1 MTAQKTAGTV
11 LLKAQAAVT
20 EGTLVDITQTSNG
33 HYRLIFE
40 DGQTQIMPAT
50 WRVPFDLIVGMQ
62 LKAGYDNGRFV
73 LQKL

>member
-11 LLKAQAAVT
+11 LLKAQADVT
-20 EGTLVDITQTSNG
+20 TGILVDIKQTNNG

-50 WRVPFDLIVGMQ
+50 WRVPFDLVVGMQ

>member
-11 LLKAQAAVT
+11 LLKAQSAIT
-20 EGTLVDITQTSNG
+20 EGTLVDVTQTSNG

-50 WRVPFDLIVGMQ
+50 WRVPFDLVVGMN

>member
-1 MTAQKTAGTV
+1 MTAQKPVGTV
-11 LLKAQAAVT
+11 LLKAQAAIT
-20 EGTLVDITQTSNG
+20 TGTLVDINQTSNG

-50 WRVPFDLIVGMQ
+50 WQVPFDLTVG
-62 LKAGYDNGRFV
+62 LKIKAGYDNGRFV